1 MREVCWGGRD
11 ALKRSWTNARRPEE
25 RVVLSEESRGYSKV
39 VSWFLRFLKELPKV
53 LGTTR

>member
-53 LGTTR
+53 LRTTR